1 MSTAAPPRPAV
12 PGPHTAASAQRQP
25 LPLFSNYTQMHRR
38 ISIRQWR
45 AIRLL
50 VFALGTLVVRDPL
63 LLGTLCC

>member
-12 PGPHTAASAQRQP
+12 PGSHTAASAQRQP

-45 AIRLL
+45 VIRLL
-50 VFALGTLVVRDPL
+50 
-63 LLGTLCC
+63 